1 MEILKTFL
9 TGWLSGILIDPI
21 LVSLLVTIA
30 AVIGWVLIGSI
41 FHMITRIIISRL
53 KAKEKRMVRRQ
64 RTITALIL
72 ALIKYLFWFVMAMM
86 VLKEVGLDLA
96 PILASAGILGF
107 AVGFG
112 AQELIKDMIAGFFII
127 FEGAMNVGDFVEV
140 GAFSGVV
147 QEVGIRRTK
156 ILNARNELR
165 LVNNGD
171 IKSLTNF
178 AGKDSVGVVEFF
190 ISPQFDLNMFTGAKF
205 NELLES
211 YTKYEAITELPK
223 YIGVIDMQ
231 LHNIKVRVTFKT
243 RNQQHWS
250 IERDLRR
257 DIQMFIQQVR
267 EETKVF

>member
-1 MEILKTFL
+1 MDNLKSFL
-9 TGWLSGILIDPI
+9 TSWLTGYNMDPVLIGLI
-21 LVSLLVTIA
+21 VTTA
-30 AVIGWVLIGSI
+30 AIIGWVLIGSI
-41 FHMITRIIISRL
+41 FHIAIKIFISRL
-53 KAKEKRMVRRQ
+53 KAKERHMVRRQ
-64 RTITALIL
+64 RTVTALIL
-72 ALIKYLFWFVMAMM
+72 ALIKYMFWFVMAMM
-86 VLKEVGLDLA
+86 VLKEFGLDLA

-140 GAFSGVV
+140 GSFSGTV

-156 ILNARNELR
+156 ILNWKNELR

-178 AGKDSVGVVEFF
+178 SGKDSVGVVEFF
-190 ISPQFDLNMFTGAKF
+190 VSAQFDLKHFTSDSF
-205 NELLES
+205 NDLLAS
-211 YTKYEAITELPK
+211 YTKYEVITELPSFQ
-223 YIGVIDMQ
+223 GVVDSQ
-231 LHNIKVRVTFKT
+231 LHNLKLRVIFKT
-243 RNQQHWS
+243 QNQNHYS

-257 DIQMFIQQVR
+257 DIQIFIQNIR